1 MISTSKAALIGA
13 LTCLLISGCAS
24 GGGQLGTLQS
34 QNRTLTEQTKAQ
46 LAEIENLK
54 SHARRLEDK
63 LIEAEQQL
71 AVLDQRINQGGKR
84 MAAGTKEPAS
94 VYDRSSRE

>member
-1 MISTSKAALIGA
+1 MISSLRAALVGVAICA
-13 LTCLLISGCAS
+13 LLSGCAS

-71 AVLDQRINQGGKR
+71 ALLDQRINQGGKR
-84 MAAGTKEPAS
+84 LAAGAKEPAS